1 MELTEF
7 WTILSANGIILE
19 VEQLRLI
26 ERYVQELTYW
36 NERVNLISR
45 NDTQNILENHIL
57 HSLSLLKYVGIP
69 QKARCIDVGTG
80 GGLPGIPIKIA
91 RTDLFM
97 TLLDSIKK
105 KIKITEMLA
114 KHTGLRNI
122 TAVCMRAEDFARQK
136 NNFGR
141 FDVVFSRAVGKIG
154 TVIAWTKDI
163 LKPDGLFVFL
173 KGGNLDEEKESA
185 KKMFKN
191 LLIDEYIIDLVG
203 YEKFKKDEKKVV
215 VCKFQN

>member
-1 MELTEF
+1 MEITEF

-19 VEQLRLI
+19 PEQLKLI
-26 ERYVQELTYW
+26 ERYVQELSYW

-45 NDTQNILENHIL
+45 KDTENILENHIL
-57 HSLSLLKYVGIP
+57 HSLSLLKYVEIP
-69 QKARCIDVGTG
+69 KKARCIDVGTG

-122 TAVCMRAEDFARQK
+122 NAICMRAEDFARIK
-136 NNFGR
+136 NNFAT
-141 FDVVFSRAVGKIG
+141 FDVVISRAVGKIG

-163 LKPDGLFVFL
+163 LKSGGLLVFL
-173 KGGNLDEEKESA
+173 KGGNLEEEKENA

-191 LLIDEYIIDLVG
+191 LLIEEYLIDLVG

-215 VCKFQN
+215 ICKFQD